1 MTDTSAPDA
10 LDQFL
15 GEFREELKKRA
26 GLRALVK
33 EADERREAVLAQ
45 QALAARKR
53 PDFGIHPGGIVP
65 EGDPRMVLAN
75 AWKPPSLDEA
85 KLAAKASAEY
95 AQATARWLEQYKALE
110 HVEATIKHMETRWET
125 WRTRAASARQLRR
138 MEG

>member
-33 EADERREAVLAQ
+33 EADEARERVLAEV
-45 QALAARKR
+45 AVKARR
-53 PDFGIHPGGIVP
+53 QPIP
-65 EGDPRMVLAN
+65 
-75 AWKPPSLDEA
+75 KPPSLDEA
-85 KLAAKASAEY
+85 KIVAKASADY